1 MFLSKNKIMDV
12 RKRRLDTAG
21 RAMIFLLDAKKEGNE
36 KEYKIHLRQLEKMK
50 IEFGIHYDIEKGKV
64 FYPK

>member
-1 MFLSKNKIMDV
+1 MDV

-21 RAMIFLLDAKKEGNE
+21 RVMTYLLDAKKEGKDE
-36 KEYKIHLRQLEKMK
+36 EYKIHLRQLEKMK
-50 IEFGIHYDIEKGKV
+50 NEFGIHYDIKTGKV